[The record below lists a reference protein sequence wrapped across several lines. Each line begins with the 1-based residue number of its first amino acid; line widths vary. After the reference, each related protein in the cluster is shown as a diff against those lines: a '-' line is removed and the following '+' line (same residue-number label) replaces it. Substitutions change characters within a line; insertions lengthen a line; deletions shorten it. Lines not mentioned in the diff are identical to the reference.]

1 MPPFGPKI
9 KMERPA
15 ELLTLAADKRKA
27 VVFKN
32 VVNGDRTLMLGLGR
46 AARRV
51 GFVELDP
58 DEPMRGSCD
67 QFIMGSPLTGHL
79 SSARSS

>member
-1 MPPFGPKI
+1 MPPLGPKI
-9 KMERPA
+9 KMKRPA
-15 ELLTLAADKRKA
+15 ELLTLAADKREA
-27 VVFKN
+27 VIFKN
-32 VVNGDRTLMLGLGR
+32 VVNGDRALMLGLGR
-46 AARRV
+46 AARLD

-67 QFIMGSPLTGHL
+67 QFIMGSSVLSPL

>member
-1 MPPFGPKI
+1 
-9 KMERPA
+9 MERPA

-27 VVFKN
+27 VIFKN
-32 VVNGDRTLMLGLGR
+32 VVNGDRALMLGLGR

-67 QFIMGSPLTGHL
+67 QFIMGSPVLSHL